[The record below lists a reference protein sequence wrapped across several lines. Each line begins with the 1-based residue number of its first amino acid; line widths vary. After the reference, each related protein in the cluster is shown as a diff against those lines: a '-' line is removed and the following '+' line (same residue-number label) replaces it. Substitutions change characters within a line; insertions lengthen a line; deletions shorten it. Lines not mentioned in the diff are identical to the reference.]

1 MGADPATLM
10 AIGSI
15 LGGGAAVASA
25 TGMFGGGEEKAAT
38 ATPAVSTPTVMPT
51 PDDAA
56 AKRAKQRTATALQQ
70 RKGRQSTI
78 LSEPV
83 STDLLGG

>member
-1 MGADPATLM
+1 MGMDPATLT

-15 LGGGAAVASA
+15 LGGSAAVASA
-25 TGMFGGGEEKAAT
+25 TGMFGGKDATTAT
-38 ATPAVSTPTVMPT
+38 AEVKAPTVMPE
-51 PDDAA
+51 PDDEA
-56 AKRAKQRTATALQQ
+56 AKRAKRKLAGTLQQ